1 MNSWSLIH
9 GKSLRLCIILYIAL
23 LCLFPVSYQNTWGW
37 VLYKVNKFLWVMLLV
52 VGASQPLGPG
62 ILARTPWLY
71 HKVAMASQWE
81 PMSKGESI
89 WWEGEPEVQGQACFH
104 GDSLHPTRAALISFR
119 ANTLSDLTTPCQ
131 ALALK
136 IPLLKHCHTSDWS
149 PHDSSQQLPLRNGI
163 QDWCLGTLLSHNLLC
178 HHPFGCQFKSSWLL
192 RFWAS
197 CTLICLGKQRRMIQ
211 GFGPLHLHERP
222 KWSFWHLWPGQSW
235 LLQPLGSEPAV
246 EDILSLC

>member
-1 MNSWSLIH
+1 MKLLIEWNDTVKKADYKKYTYSINIWNTKVFVNSWSLIH

-119 ANTLSDLTTPCQ
+119 ANTLSDLTTLSSPSSKDPTTETLPHFGLVSPWQ
-131 ALALK
+131 FTAV
-136 IPLLKHCHTSDWS
+136 TSKKWNSGLVPGHSVKPQFAVPPSHLDVSSS
-149 PHDSSQQLPLRNGI
+149 PP
-163 QDWCLGTLLSHNLLC
+163 
-178 HHPFGCQFKSSWLL
+178 GCS
-192 RFWAS
+192 A
-197 CTLICLGKQRRMIQ
+197 
-211 GFGPLHLHERP
+211 
-222 KWSFWHLWPGQSW
+222 
-235 LLQPLGSEPAV
+235 SEPAAP
-246 EDILSLC
+246 